1 MIVLITEQVMHR
13 FFTKYYL
20 LRVQLFRCKF
30 EWNKIANLLDISFT
44 ILATDWWSYRFPW
57 FGPDGEFNSL

>member
-30 EWNKIANLLDISFT
+30 EWDIIVNLQNISFT
-44 ILATDWWSYRFPW
+44 ILATDWWS
-57 FGPDGEFNSL
+57 